1 MRVKFLGR
9 RKTVSRGGCSRCG
22 HRQVTSSRYMYIDR
36 IFTPN
41 GMKTFVVDHVYDV
54 SQNEGNFLLGL
65 TYMDGGQEKHC
76 FEVA

>member
-1 MRVKFLGR
+1 
-9 RKTVSRGGCSRCG
+9 
-22 HRQVTSSRYMYIDR
+22 MYVDR